1 VTDDGDPNLFDE
13 QVVTINVTKVNVAP
27 LAIDNTYTTV
37 EDSITSGNVLTDNT
51 GAGIDNDMDDD
62 SLTASLVS
70 DVTNGTLLLN
80 TDGSFSYTP
89 DANFNGQ
96 DSFTYKTND
105 GLLDSNTAT
114 VNITVTPVNDAPTIA
129 AGQNFSV
136 AENAVIG
143 TKVGKLVA
151 NDPDGDS
158 LTYSIVAPGTVN
170 AFSSSSGENVS
181 ILAVTSADG
190 SKVFSINSSTG
201 QITVA
206 GPLDFESVSVYT
218 LTVEVSD
225 GTTSSQAT
233 ITINVTN
240 VDEAVA
246 VAVDDTATTQ
256 GDPVQIGVLNN
267 DQNVAGGS
275 AQIIRFTQPAHGRV
289 TLNADNTFT
298 YVPNTG
304 FSGIDTFS
312 YTIQDLNGNETT
324 ASVSVTVEDQLPSFS
339 LGDNTQTSTGYTGST
354 TTGSGGYYSDT
365 SYSADHG
372 SNDLEYVREAVTD
385 RDSLLDSIKGP
396 NRSSSE
402 GDLPGEI
409 IDLATVDPT
418 VILEAPAAGEG
429 TEAAQELSESLQQE
443 AERFEQDRKQ
453 LIDTLEE
460 VSDLLRC
467 G

>member
-1 VTDDGDPNLFDE
+1 
-13 QVVTINVTKVNVAP
+13 
-27 LAIDNTYTTV
+27 
-37 EDSITSGNVLTDNT
+37 
-51 GAGIDNDMDDD
+51 
-62 SLTASLVS
+62 
-70 DVTNGTLLLN
+70 
-80 TDGSFSYTP
+80 
-89 DANFNGQ
+89 
-96 DSFTYKTND
+96 
-105 GLLDSNTAT
+105 
-114 VNITVTPVNDAPTIA
+114 
-129 AGQNFSV
+129 
-136 AENAVIG
+136 
-143 TKVGKLVA
+143 
-151 NDPDGDS
+151 
-158 LTYSIVAPGTVN
+158 
-170 AFSSSSGENVS
+170 
-181 ILAVTSADG
+181 
-190 SKVFSINSSTG
+190 
-201 QITVA
+201 
-206 GPLDFESVSVYT
+206 
-218 LTVEVSD
+218 
-225 GTTSSQAT
+225 
-233 ITINVTN
+233 VTN
-240 VDEAVA
+240 VDEAVV